1 MPWMTPRPCR
11 HPGCGVLIRGRG
23 TSRCEAHRSEERKR
37 EDELRP
43 SAARRGYDSEWRELR
58 AQHLLEH
65 PECVRCGEED
75 TRNEVDHIVPISQG
89 GARLDPANL
98 QTMCKTHHSVK
109 TGKHDRPRSV
119 PARQT

>member
-23 TSRCEAHRSEERKR
+23 HSRCEAHRSEERKR

-43 SAARRGYDSEWRELR
+43 SAARRGYDADWRELR

-65 PECVRCGEED
+65 PDCVVCSEPG
-75 TRNEVDHIVPISQG
+75 NEVDHIMAISAG

-109 TGKHDRPRSV
+109 TGRHDRGA
-119 PARQT
+119 PARTQA

>member
-23 TSRCEAHRSEERKR
+23 TSRCEQHRPEERKR
-37 EDELRP
+37 QDERRP
-43 SAARRGYDSEWRELR
+43 SAARRGYGPEWRELR
-58 AQHLLEH
+58 AQHLRDH
-65 PECVRCGEED
+65 PECVVCGEID
-75 TRNEVDHIVPISQG
+75 PRNEVDHKIPISQG

-109 TGKHDRPRSV
+109 TGRYDRGAVR
-119 PARQT
+119 ARA